1 MTRDHF
7 LRIVSQYREGILI
20 SILVIFY
27 TVGIIGLTNESTRT
41 SFLSLSFMNLLLS
54 SAILVISRK
63 TSKNHFIL
71 FLVLAFLVGMTAE
84 WIGIHTGYLFGDYYY
99 GENLGVKMDGVPLII
114 GINWGILTVCSCN
127 FTSLFIKKSLWFSSF
142 VSALLMMFVDVLIEP
157 VAVMSDYWHWDS
169 LNIPLYNYFC
179 WFAVAFPLH
188 FLYFKWRLNEQNKVT
203 FALFC
208 IIVLFFSIL
217 NFL

>member
-27 TVGIIGLTNESTRT
+27 TVGIVGLTNESTRT

-54 SAILVISRK
+54 SAILVSSRK

-84 WIGIHTGYLFGDYYY
+84 WVGIHTGYLFGDYYY

-127 FTSLFIKKSLWFSSF
+127 FTSFFIKKSLWFSSF

-203 FALFC
+203 FALFG